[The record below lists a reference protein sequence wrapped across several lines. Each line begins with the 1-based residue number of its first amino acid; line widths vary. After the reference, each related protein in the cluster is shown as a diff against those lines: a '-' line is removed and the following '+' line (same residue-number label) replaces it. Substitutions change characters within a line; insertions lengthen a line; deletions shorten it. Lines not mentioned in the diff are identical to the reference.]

1 MRESAILAR
10 RILNS
15 SSIATLSTV
24 FPSDY
29 DRSSPFQDSLAQ
41 TPLQE
46 PFLSN
51 PPPGLSNAPIGLMD
65 YYAPCLPQPSN
76 PTLLAITIA
85 TTFRNTASNSNISL
99 SLRWH
104 PPPTA
109 PPSSDPYTYS
119 PMNMPRVSLIGYI
132 EPIPEEEVKEL
143 GVAQCFFSRHEEAE
157 AWRPG
162 GGVHESW
169 WGRLVVRSVYWI
181 GGFGDRAFIGWIP
194 EETWEGVR
202 EWEVEKA
209 RLVGEDGWER
219 YEEVMG
225 RGVMEEL

>member
-1 MRESAILAR
+1 
-10 RILNS
+10 
-15 SSIATLSTV
+15 
-24 FPSDY
+24 
-29 DRSSPFQDSLAQ
+29 
-41 TPLQE
+41 
-46 PFLSN
+46 
-51 PPPGLSNAPIGLMD
+51 
-65 YYAPCLPQPSN
+65 
-76 PTLLAITIA
+76 
-85 TTFRNTASNSNISL
+85 
-99 SLRWH
+99 
-104 PPPTA
+104 
-109 PPSSDPYTYS
+109 
-119 PMNMPRVSLIGYI
+119 MPRVSLIGYI